1 VTQISAAKPNMDGNG
16 MISSDDERKPWLT
29 ALETRVAQVEPNL
42 SANRQALIREILDHA
57 DETYFLSSRALAKK
71 YDLDPTTIVR
81 TVQALG
87 YKRYGEFAAEL
98 RSHFVARI
106 TPYALMKSAVRDKRS
121 VVHHIEHTVEMDIQN
136 LNALRSQ
143 LDVSRVLEI
152 GKRIDRARRI
162 MVVGI
167 DFASSLSNLLA
178 YGLVSIGYDAEAPA
192 GSAGNLQ
199 QKILLLGPK
208 DLLIAISFGRCLQ
221 DTVDSVIRAH
231 DNGVPT
237 IGLTDSE
244 KSPIARFSDTFWL
257 TSIAST
263 SFHGSYVAVVSAINA
278 LLVACSQLHPQR
290 SLKVLRRKEQEF
302 RSRWYT
308 PLSGK
313 SGKRN
318 SDRYE

>member
-1 VTQISAAKPNMDGNG
+1 
-16 MISSDDERKPWLT
+16 
-29 ALETRVAQVEPNL
+29 
-42 SANRQALIREILDHA
+42 
-57 DETYFLSSRALAKK
+57 
-71 YDLDPTTIVR
+71 
-81 TVQALG
+81 
-87 YKRYGEFAAEL
+87 
-98 RSHFVARI
+98 
-106 TPYALMKSAVRDKRS
+106 MKSAVRDKRS
-121 VVHHIEHTVEMDIQN
+121 VANHIEHTLEIDVQN

-143 LDVSRVLEI
+143 LDVKQVVEI
-152 GKRIDRARRI
+152 AKRIDHARRI

-167 DFASSLSNLLA
+167 DFAASLSNLLA
-178 YGLVSIGYDAEAPA
+178 YGLVSVGYDAEAPA

-208 DLLIAISFGRCLQ
+208 DLLITISFGRCLQ

-231 DNGVPT
+231 GNGVPT
-237 IGLTDSE
+237 VGFTDSE
-244 KSPIARFSDTFWL
+244 KSPIARFSDVSWI
-257 TSIAST
+257 TSVSSP

-313 SGKRN
+313 SGKGN

>member
-1 VTQISAAKPNMDGNG
+1 MTQISSIRPAADGRG
-16 MISSDDERKPWLT
+16 MISADDERKPWLT
-29 ALETRVAQVEPNL
+29 ALEARFAQAEPDL
-42 SANRQALIREILDHA
+42 SASRQELLRNILDHSE
-57 DETYFLSSRALAKK
+57 ETYFLSSRALAKR

-87 YKRYGEFAAEL
+87 YKRYGEFAADL
-98 RSHFVARI
+98 RSHFVTRI
-106 TPYALMKSAVRDKRS
+106 TPYAVMKSAVRDKRS
-121 VVHHIEHTVEMDIQN
+121 VANHIEHTLEIDVQN

-143 LDVSRVLEI
+143 LDAKQVVEI
-152 GKRIDRARRI
+152 AKRIDRARRI

-167 DFASSLSNLLA
+167 DFAASLSNLLA
-178 YGLVSIGYDAEAPA
+178 YGLVSVGYDAEAPA

-231 DNGVPT
+231 GNGVPT
-237 IGLTDSE
+237 VGFTDSE
-244 KSPIARFSDTFWL
+244 KSPIARFSDVSWI
-257 TSIAST
+257 TSVASP

-278 LLVACSQLHPQR
+278 LLIACSQLHPQR
-290 SLKVLRRKEQEF
+290 SLAALRRKEQEF

-308 PLSGK
+308 PTPAK
-313 SGKRN
+313 SGKRTSGN
-318 SDRYE
+318 EE

>member
-1 VTQISAAKPNMDGNG
+1 
-16 MISSDDERKPWLT
+16 
-29 ALETRVAQVEPNL
+29 
-42 SANRQALIREILDHA
+42 
-57 DETYFLSSRALAKK
+57 
-71 YDLDPTTIVR
+71 
-81 TVQALG
+81 
-87 YKRYGEFAAEL
+87 
-98 RSHFVARI
+98 
-106 TPYALMKSAVRDKRS
+106 MKSAVRDKRS
-121 VVHHIEHTVEMDIQN
+121 VAHHIEHTLEMDLQN

-152 GKRIDRARRI
+152 VKRIDRARRI

-244 KSPIARFSDTFWL
+244 KSPIARFADTFWL